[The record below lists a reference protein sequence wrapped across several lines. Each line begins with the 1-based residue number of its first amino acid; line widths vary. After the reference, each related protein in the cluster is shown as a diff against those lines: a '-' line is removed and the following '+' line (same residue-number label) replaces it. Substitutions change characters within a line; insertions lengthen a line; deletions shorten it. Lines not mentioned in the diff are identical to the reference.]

1 MDLGVLQDPVHA
13 ICTDDGAIALFEGHD
28 RVIRLDAAGL
38 SGSQGLGD
46 DVGRGNH
53 LRRAGGGG
61 QVAGF
66 LQGGVVVG
74 ELTDPAGAHDVGARV
89 ADVEGEPVGAL
100 GGPQDHEA
108 GQGGAGRAHRVID
121 GRQAGDGGGRRVDG
135 DGEVD
140 QVDGAVSEALGA
152 QELPQSDDC
161 LRRGLGTAEV
171 ATHSIGDREDGRN
184 RQPGV
189 FIFGADGTDV
199 SRRAP
204 R

>member
-1 MDLGVLQDPVHA
+1 MQFVTLNNGVKMPVLG
-13 ICTDDGAIALFEGHD
+13 F
-28 RVIRLDAAGL
+28 
-38 SGSQGLGD
+38 
-46 DVGRGNH
+46 
-53 LRRAGGGG
+53 
-61 QVAGF
+61 
-66 LQGGVVVG
+66 GVYQIPPSDT
-74 ELTDPAGAHDVGARV
+74 ER
-89 ADVEGEPVGAL
+89 
-100 GGPQDHEA
+100 
-108 GQGGAGRAHRVID
+108 
-121 GRQAGDGGGRRVDG
+121 
-135 DGEVD
+135 
-140 QVDGAVSEALGA
+140 AVSEALGA